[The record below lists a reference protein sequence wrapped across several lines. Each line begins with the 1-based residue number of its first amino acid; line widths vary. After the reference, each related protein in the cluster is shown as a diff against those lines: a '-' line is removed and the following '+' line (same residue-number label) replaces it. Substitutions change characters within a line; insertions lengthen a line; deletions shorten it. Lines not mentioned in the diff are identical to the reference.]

1 MAKLYTTLGL
11 MSGTSGD
18 GVDLSVIKTDGI
30 EFFEV
35 IANSYHEYPQEIY
48 ENYMNLIHNI
58 NSKTDIKLHE
68 NLIKEFERKYTIL
81 NAHLISKL
89 KKNISEK
96 IDLIGFHGQTIYH
109 NPEKKISKQIGNAKL
124 LFELTK
130 TKIIYDFRTK
140 DIEKGGQGAPLT
152 PVFHNMLAK
161 NLNLTP
167 SIFLNIGGI
176 LNATTNISKNKFVA
190 TDIGPGMCLIDKW
203 IKKNTNKKFDVDG
216 HIASLGKIRLNLE
229 YEMESF
235 LHFNK
240 KEINKTYTKSFD
252 IRDFDISFVR
262 DLDLEDGAATLVEY
276 TARVIIDYYL
286 HVNNSYKK
294 KHTQNYQIILCGG
307 GRKNK
312 FLIKRLN
319 TLLANIS
326 KKKIKIKL
334 VDEFGLDGDFIES
347 QAFGYLAARSFLN
360 MPITFPKTTGCN
372 IECSGGVLLE

>member
-18 GVDLSVIKTDGI
+18 GVDLSVIKTDGV

-48 ENYMNLIHNI
+48 ENYMNLIHII

-152 PVFHNMLAK
+152 PVFHNMLSK

-216 HIASLGKIRLNLE
+216 YIASLGKIRLNLE
-229 YEMESF
+229 YEMENF
-235 LHFNK
+235 LNFNK
-240 KEINKTYTKSFD
+240 KEKNKIYTKSFD

-294 KHTQNYQIILCGG
+294 KYTQNYQIILCGG

-347 QAFGYLAARSFLN
+347 QAFGYLATRSFLN

>member
-18 GVDLSVIKTDGI
+18 GVDLSVIKTDGV

-216 HIASLGKIRLNLE
+216 YIASLGKIRLNLE
-229 YEMESF
+229 YEMENF
-235 LHFNK
+235 LNFNK
-240 KEINKTYTKSFD
+240 KEKNKIYTKSFD

-294 KHTQNYQIILCGG
+294 KYTQNYQIILCGG

>member
-48 ENYMNLIHNI
+48 ENYMNLIHII

-216 HIASLGKIRLNLE
+216 YIASLGKIRLNLE
-229 YEMESF
+229 YEMENF
-235 LHFNK
+235 LNFNK
-240 KEINKTYTKSFD
+240 KEKNKIYTKSFD

-294 KHTQNYQIILCGG
+294 KYTQNYQIILCGG

-334 VDEFGLDGDFIES
+334 VDDFGLDGDFIES